1 MKPKQINVLFV
12 CSRNQWRSPTAEKI
26 YQNDDRVNARSRGT
40 TRSAVKTITAGDLA
54 WTDVVMV
61 MEEKHRRR
69 ILADFP
75 DASRFKPIHVLDIP
89 DDYRFM
95 ELDLVNLICAAADP
109 IIDELRQQ
117 GFEDRNNR
125 SN

>member
-1 MKPKQINVLFV
+1 MKPKRINVLFV

-26 YQNDDRVNARSRGT
+26 YRNDDRVNARSRGT
-40 TRSAVKTITAGDLA
+40 TRSAVRTITAADLSWA
-54 WTDVVMV
+54 DVVMV
-61 MEEKHRRR
+61 MEEKHHRR
-69 ILADFP
+69 IFADFP

-109 IIDELRQQ
+109 IVDALRQQ
-117 GFEDRNNR
+117 D
-125 SN
+125 